1 MSSVQNR
8 EAQPSPHEA
17 WIQGFLGVARHYGLN
32 ASIEQIRV
40 ALSWGQGQSLEQ
52 QLEQMARNIG
62 LSFSVQPF
70 SLSCLDCW
78 RVPLLADFGQGRVG
92 LIEGVGSDGQ
102 VGVRL
107 GDEHSVVQSWSL
119 EDVAARTLRVVILRP
134 QIAVPDARVDDY
146 IKPYDAG
153 WFWKLTLSD
162 WPRYGDI
169 MLASLVA
176 NLLALSSMIFSMQ
189 IYDRVIPAQSEPT
202 LWVLFGGVMLAII
215 IEFCMRVARTHIS
228 DKIGKRADLR
238 ISDRVFGHA
247 LRIRSEYRSKS
258 TGSFISQLRE
268 LEQVRELI
276 TSSTLGAIADLPFFL
291 LFLVV
296 LWMVAGSIAFVPLA
310 VLPLLLIPGLL
321 LQKPLAK
328 LAKQGMRESSL
339 RNSMLVEAVQGID
352 DIKLL
357 RAEAKFQNQWNY
369 ANEVTASFSMR
380 QRFITGAMIA
390 WTQELQSLVY
400 VTVILVGCFM
410 VMNGDITTGAL
421 IGASILSSRM
431 VAPLAQ
437 ISGIMVRWQQAKVAR
452 EGLEELMKRPVD
464 QPPHSKRLHRPILK
478 GHYHLKGVRFKYDPD
493 SQEVALSIAGL
504 KIRPGEKVAVL
515 GRNGAGKSTLLQ
527 LLSGLSTPEQG
538 SISLDGL
545 SLPLI
550 DPADVRRDVSLL
562 SQNATLFYGTLRENI
577 TLGRPQASDDEIL
590 RSMKLSGSLPLLQAL
605 PDGLDHVLMEGG
617 KGLSGGQRQ
626 SLLLARTF
634 IREPQVLLLDEPTAW
649 LDEVTERNLIRTLQ
663 PWLAGRTLVVATH
676 RSALL
681 SWVERVVV
689 LEAGRVVMDG
699 SKEKVLEDLTRR
711 AANNAAQQ
719 VEKPND

>member
-17 WIQGFLGVARHYGLN
+17 WIQGFLGIARHYGLN

-70 SLSCLDCW
+70 SLSCLDSW
-78 RVPLLADFGQGRVG
+78 RLPLLADFGQGRVG
-92 LIEGVGSDGQ
+92 LIESMGSDGQ

-153 WFWKLTLSD
+153 WFWKLALSD

-202 LWVLFGGVMLAII
+202 LWVLFGGVMLAIVL
-215 IEFCMRVARTHIS
+215 EFCMRLARTHIS
-228 DKIGKRADLR
+228 DRIGKRADLR

-276 TSSTLGAIADLPFFL
+276 TSSTLGAIADLPFFF

-296 LWMVAGSIAFVPLA
+296 LWMVAGSIALVPLA
-310 VLPLLLIPGLL
+310 VIPLLVIPGLL

-328 LAKQGMRESSL
+328 LAKLGMRESSL

-369 ANEVTASFSMR
+369 ANEVTAGFSMR

-437 ISGIMVRWQQAKVAR
+437 ISGIMARWQQAKVAR

-464 QPPHSKRLHRPILK
+464 QPAHSKRLHRPVLRGHFRLK
-478 GHYHLKGVRFKYDPD
+478 GALFKYDPE
-493 SQEVALSIAGL
+493 SKEVALNIADL
-504 KIRPGEKVAVL
+504 EIRAGERVAIL

-527 LLSGLSTPEQG
+527 LLSGLATPEKG
-538 SISLDGL
+538 MVSLDGL

-550 DPADVRRDVSLL
+550 DPSDVRRDVGLL
-562 SQNATLFYGTLRENI
+562 SQSSTLFYGTLRENV
-577 TLGRPQASDDEIL
+577 TLGCPQASDDEIL
-590 RSMKLSGSLPLLQAL
+590 KAMKLSGSLTLLEVL

-626 SLLLARTF
+626 SLLLARTL
-634 IREPQVLLLDEPTAW
+634 IRNPHVLLLDEPTAW
-649 LDEVTERNLIRTLQ
+649 LDEVTEGNLIQTLQ

-676 RSALL
+676 RPALL
-681 SWVERVVV
+681 SWAQRIIV

-699 SKEKVLEDLTRR
+699 SKEQVIKELSLRSGSSPAQHKVKSHE
-711 AANNAAQQ
+711 
-719 VEKPND
+719 